1 MINVNKEL
9 IKTSC
14 DYFGEVDTAT
24 NATEECAELIQCVS
38 KQLRGTENRS
48 HMEEEIAD
56 VLIAVSNLHYIYDL
70 DDTKIQAWINLKQN
84 RQMSRIERRTTT
96 NG

>member
-1 MINVNKEL
+1 MPQVNND
-9 IKTSC
+9 IIIQSC
-14 DYFGEVDTAT
+14 DFFGTVDTAT

-56 VLIAVSNLHYIYDL
+56 VMIAISNLCYIYDL
-70 DDTKIQAWINLKQN
+70 DNKKIQAWINLKQN
-84 RQMSRIERRTTT
+84 RQISRIRQR
-96 NG
+96 GVKK